1 MPDTTAFPMAGPAP
15 VPEAPAPP
23 PRDDAPTL
31 DLAIEGMHCA
41 ACVGRVERALVGV
54 EGVEA
59 AAVNL
64 ASERARVHLTD
75 AAVETQVLSAA
86 VAAAGYRLVSAS
98 AGPQPAADAQAA
110 EEAAEARRADER
122 RRLLTDALLALVLGW
137 GIFIAVQINHAA
149 GLGWDA
155 DVLFLALFCVATPVF
170 LWSGRRILRGAANV
184 VRHGSADMDVLIAV
198 GTTAAMAY
206 SVAATFAPG
215 PFDRAGLDRA
225 VFYETALAIVGFV
238 SLGRYLESRAK
249 GRASAAVRR
258 LLGLRPQTARL
269 LRDGEDGEPVEV
281 PVDQVRPGDVMLV
294 RPGDR
299 IPVDGVVLDG
309 AGAVDESMLTGE
321 SMPVDKAAGDRVFGA
336 TINGDGALRVRATQV
351 GADTVLARIIDLVES
366 AQASKA
372 PVQALAD
379 RVAAI
384 FVPIVLVIA
393 ALAFLLWL
401 AVGPPPALTFA
412 TLNAVAVLVVACP
425 CALGLATPTAVMAGS
440 GRAAE
445 LGVLFRSAEAIER
458 LAAVDTVVFDKTG
471 TLTRGEPA
479 LQDVALLP
487 GHDRGDVL
495 AAAAAVERD
504 SEHPIARAIVDAAR
518 DAGLAHATARDFR
531 ATPGGGA
538 SAVVDGATVTVGA
551 ARLLREQGVAIGDEA
566 LGHAARFADGGATPV
581 YVAIGTQ
588 VAAVV
593 AVADTIK
600 PTAPGA
606 LRDLRAAG
614 RRTILLSGDDRR
626 AAEAAGAALGVH
638 EVIAE
643 VQPDEKAGV
652 VRRLQDEGRVVAMV
666 GDGVNDAPALA
677 QADVGVAMGGGTGVA
692 IEAAAVALMHDD
704 PRGVTQALAVGRATF
719 RTIRQNLVWAFA
731 YNLLL
736 IPVAAGLFYPVFEA
750 LGPVPGGLRWLF
762 GEQGFFEPIV
772 AGFAMMLSSLSVM
785 ANSLRLQR
793 LRLDGGR

>member
-1 MPDTTAFPMAGPAP
+1 MPDTTPFPMAAAP
-15 VPEAPAPP
+15 LAPPAPP
-23 PRDDAPTL
+23 APRSDDGPSL
-31 DLAIEGMHCA
+31 DLDIEGMHCA
-41 ACVGRVERALVGV
+41 ACVGRVERALTAVDGV
-54 EGVEA
+54 QA

-64 ASERARVHLTD
+64 ATERARVYLAAPDVAPGALSD
-75 AAVETQVLSAA
+75 ALSGA
-86 VAAAGYRLVSAS
+86 VAAAGYRVVSTS
-98 AGPQPAADAQAA
+98 AEPRSPAAAVAA
-110 EEAAEARRADER
+110 DDRRDHER
-122 RRLLTDALLALVLGW
+122 RRLLIDALLALALGW
-137 GIFIAVQINHAA
+137 AVFAAMQVNRAA
-149 GLGWDA
+149 GLDWDP
-155 DVLFLALFCVATPVF
+155 DVLFLVLFCVATPVF
-170 LWSGRRILRGAANV
+170 CWSGRRILRAAANV

-206 SVAATFAPG
+206 SIAATFAPG

-225 VFYETALAIVGFV
+225 VFYETALVIVGFV

-249 GRASAAVRR
+249 GRASAAIRR
-258 LLGLRPQTARL
+258 LLDLRPQTAHL
-269 LRDGEDGEPVEV
+269 LRDGDDAEPVDV
-281 PVDQVRPGDVMLV
+281 PVDQVRAGDLMLV
-294 RPGDR
+294 RPGDQ
-299 IPVDGVVLDG
+299 IPVDGVVLAG

-321 SMPVDKAAGDRVFGA
+321 SMPVDKAAGAQVFGA
-336 TINGDGALRVRATQV
+336 TINGAGALRVRATQV
-351 GADTVLARIIDLVES
+351 GADTVLARIIALVES

-379 RVAAI
+379 RVAGV
-384 FVPIVLVIA
+384 FVPVVLVIA
-393 ALAFLLWL
+393 AAAFLLWL

-458 LAAVDTVVFDKTG
+458 LAAVDTVIFDKTG
-471 TLTRGEPA
+471 TLTRGTPA
-479 LQDVALLP
+479 LRDVGLLP
-487 GHDRGDVL
+487 GHDRDDVL

-504 SEHPIARAIVDAAR
+504 SEHPLARAIVDAAR
-518 DAGLAHATARDFR
+518 DAGLRLAPTSDFR

-538 SAVVDGATVTVGA
+538 TAVVDGATVTVGA
-551 ARLLREQGVAIGDEA
+551 ARLLRDGGVPIGDDA
-566 LGHAARFADGGATPV
+566 LAHARRFADGGATPV
-581 YVAIGTQ
+581 YVAMGPR
-588 VAAVV
+588 VAAVL

-600 PTAPGA
+600 PSAPAA

-626 AAEAAGAALGVH
+626 AAQAVGAALGID

-643 VQPDEKAGV
+643 VLPHEKAEV
-652 VRRLQDEGRVVAMV
+652 VRRLQVEGHVVAMV

-677 QADVGVAMGGGTGVA
+677 QADVGVAMGAGAGVA
-692 IEAAAVALMHDD
+692 IEAAAVTLMRDD
-704 PRGVTQALAVGRATF
+704 PRGVAQAFAVGRATL
-719 RTIRQNLVWAFA
+719 RTVRQNLAWAFA

-736 IPVAAGLFYPVFEA
+736 IPVAAGLFYPVFDA

-793 LRLDGGR
+793 LRIGVG

>member
-1 MPDTTAFPMAGPAP
+1 MPDTTLFPMAAAPLAPPVPPAP
-15 VPEAPAPP
+15 
-23 PRDDAPTL
+23 RSDDGPSL
-31 DLAIEGMHCA
+31 DLDIEGMHCA
-41 ACVGRVERALVGV
+41 ACVGRVERALTGV
-54 EGVEA
+54 AGVEA

-64 ASERARVHLTD
+64 ATERARVYLAGPDVAPGALSD
-75 AAVETQVLSAA
+75 ALSGA
-86 VAAAGYRLVSAS
+86 VAAAGYRVVSTS
-98 AGPQPAADAQAA
+98 AEPQSAA
-110 EEAAEARRADER
+110 AAEASEGRRDHER
-122 RRLLTDALLALVLGW
+122 RRLLTDALLALALGW
-137 GIFIAVQINHAA
+137 AVFFAMQVNRAA
-149 GLGWDA
+149 GLDWDP
-155 DVLFLALFCVATPVF
+155 DILFLVLFCVATPVYC
-170 LWSGRRILRGAANV
+170 WSGRRILRAAANV

-206 SVAATFAPG
+206 SIAATFAPG

-225 VFYETALAIVGFV
+225 VFYETALVIVGFV

-249 GRASAAVRR
+249 GRASAAIRR
-258 LLGLRPQTARL
+258 LLDLRPQTAHL
-269 LRDGEDGEPVEV
+269 LRDGDDAEPVDV
-281 PVDQVRPGDVMLV
+281 PVDQVRAGDVMLV
-294 RPGDR
+294 RPGDQ
-299 IPVDGVVLDG
+299 IPVDGVVLTG
-309 AGAVDESMLTGE
+309 TGTVDESMLTGE
-321 SMPVDKAAGDRVFGA
+321 SMPVDKAPGAQVFGA
-336 TINGDGALRVRATQV
+336 TINGAGALRVRATQV
-351 GADTVLARIIDLVES
+351 GADTVLARIIALVES

-379 RVAAI
+379 RVAAV
-384 FVPIVLVIA
+384 FVPAVLVIA

-458 LAAVDTVVFDKTG
+458 LAAVDTVIFDKTG
-471 TLTRGEPA
+471 TLTRGAPA
-479 LQDVALLP
+479 LRDVGLLP
-487 GHDRGDVL
+487 GHDRDDVL

-504 SEHPIARAIVDAAR
+504 SEHPLARAIVDAAR
-518 DAGLAHATARDFR
+518 DAGLRLAPARDFR

-538 SAVVDGATVTVGA
+538 RAVVDGATVSVGA
-551 ARLLREQGVAIGDEA
+551 ARLLRDHGVPIGDDA
-566 LGHAARFADGGATPV
+566 LAHARRFADGGATPV
-581 YVAIGTQ
+581 YVAIGPR
-588 VAAVV
+588 VAAVL

-600 PTAPGA
+600 PSAPAA
-606 LRDLRAAG
+606 LRDLQAAG

-626 AAEAAGAALGVH
+626 AAQAVGGALGID

-643 VQPDEKAGV
+643 VLPDEKADV
-652 VRRLQDEGRVVAMV
+652 VRRLQAAGRVVAMV

-677 QADVGVAMGGGTGVA
+677 QADVGIAMGGGAGVA
-692 IEAAAVALMHDD
+692 IEAAAVTLMRDD
-704 PRGVTQALAVGRATF
+704 PRGVAQAFAVGRATL
-719 RTIRQNLVWAFA
+719 RTVRQNLAWAFA

-736 IPVAAGLFYPVFEA
+736 IPVAAGLFYPVFDA

-793 LRLDGGR
+793 LRIDVG

>member
-1 MPDTTAFPMAGPAP
+1 MVELA
-15 VPEAPAPP
+15 APP

-41 ACVGRVERALVGV
+41 ACVGRVERALAGV
-54 EGVEA
+54 AGVEA
-59 AAVNL
+59 VAVNL
-64 ASERARVHLTD
+64 ASERARIHLTAPD
-75 AAVETQVLSAA
+75 IETQALSAA
-86 VAAAGYRLVSAS
+86 VAAAGYRVVSAS
-98 AGPQPAADAQAA
+98 AGAQPAANA
-110 EEAAEARRADER
+110 EAAEARRDDER
-122 RRLLTDALLALVLGW
+122 RRLRTDALLALALGW
-137 GIFIAVQINHAA
+137 GIFVAMQVNHAA

-155 DVLFLALFCVATPVF
+155 DALFLALFCIATPVF

-184 VRHGSADMDVLIAV
+184 VRHGGADMDVLIAV
-198 GTTAAMAY
+198 GATAAMAY
-206 SVAATFAPG
+206 SIAATFAPG

-225 VFYETALAIVGFV
+225 VFYETALVIIGFV

-258 LLGLRPQTARL
+258 LLGLRPGTAHL
-269 LRDGEDGEPVEV
+269 LRDGHDAAPVEV

-294 RPGDR
+294 RPGDQ
-299 IPVDGVVLDG
+299 IPVDGVVLAG
-309 AGAVDESMLTGE
+309 GGAVDESMLTGE
-321 SMPVDKAAGDRVFGA
+321 SMPVDKAAGARVFGA
-336 TINGDGALRVRATQV
+336 TINGAGALRVRATEV
-351 GADTVLARIIDLVES
+351 GADTVLARIIALVES

-379 RVAAI
+379 RVAGV

-479 LQDVALLP
+479 LADFALMP
-487 GHDRGDVL
+487 GHDRDDVL

-518 DAGLAHATARDFR
+518 EAGLRLSPARDFR

-538 SAVVDGATVTVGA
+538 RAVVGGATVTVGA
-551 ARLLREQGVAIGDEA
+551 ARLLRDHGVAIDAVA
-566 LGHAARFADGGATPV
+566 LEQARGFAEGGATPV

-588 VAAVV
+588 VAAVL

-600 PTAPGA
+600 PGAAGA
-606 LRDLRAAG
+606 LRDLQAAG

-626 AAEAAGAALGVH
+626 AAEAVGAALGVG

-652 VRRLQDEGRVVAMV
+652 VRRLQDEGCVVAMV

-692 IEAAAVALMHDD
+692 IEAAAVTLMHDD
-704 PRGVTQALAVGRATF
+704 PRGVPQALAVGRATL
-719 RTIRQNLVWAFA
+719 RTIRQNLAWAFA

-736 IPVAAGLFYPVFEA
+736 IPVAAGLFYPVFEL

-785 ANSLRLQR
+785 TNSLRLQR
-793 LRLDGGR
+793 LRIGGG

>member
-1 MPDTTAFPMAGPAP
+1 MPDTTLFPMA
-15 VPEAPAPP
+15 APAPP
-23 PRDDAPTL
+23 APAPPARSDDGPSL
-31 DLAIEGMHCA
+31 DLDIEGMHCA
-41 ACVGRVERALVGV
+41 ACVGRVERALTAVD
-54 EGVEA
+54 GVEA

-64 ASERARVHLTD
+64 ATERARVYL
-75 AAVETQVLSAA
+75 AAPDVAPGALSDA
-86 VAAAGYRLVSAS
+86 VAAAGYRVVSTS
-98 AGPQPAADAQAA
+98 AEPQSPAAAVAV
-110 EEAAEARRADER
+110 EERRDHER
-122 RRLLTDALLALVLGW
+122 RRLLTDALLALALGW
-137 GIFIAVQINHAA
+137 AVFFAMQVNRAA
-149 GLGWDA
+149 GLDWDPG
-155 DVLFLALFCVATPVF
+155 VLFLVLFCVATPVYC
-170 LWSGRRILRGAANV
+170 WSGRRILRAAGNV

-206 SVAATFAPG
+206 SIAATFAPG

-225 VFYETALAIVGFV
+225 VFYETALVIVGFV

-249 GRASAAVRR
+249 GRASVAIRR
-258 LLGLRPQTARL
+258 LLDLRPQTAHL
-269 LRDGEDGEPVEV
+269 LRDGDDAEPVDV

-294 RPGDR
+294 RPGDQ
-299 IPVDGVVLDG
+299 IPVDGVVLTG
-309 AGAVDESMLTGE
+309 TGTVDESMLTGE
-321 SMPVDKAAGDRVFGA
+321 SMPVDKAPGAQVFGA
-336 TINGDGALRVRATQV
+336 TINGAGALRVRATQV
-351 GADTVLARIIDLVES
+351 GADTVLARIIALVES

-379 RVAAI
+379 RVAGV
-384 FVPIVLVIA
+384 FVPAVLVIA

-458 LAAVDTVVFDKTG
+458 LAAVDTVIFDKTG
-471 TLTRGEPA
+471 TLTRGTPA
-479 LQDVALLP
+479 LRNVALLP
-487 GHDRGDVL
+487 GHDRDDVL

-518 DAGLAHATARDFR
+518 DASLRLAPTSDFR

-538 SAVVDGATVTVGA
+538 TAVVDGATVTVGA
-551 ARLLREQGVAIGDEA
+551 ARLLRDGGVPIGDDA
-566 LGHAARFADGGATPV
+566 LAHARRFADGGATPV
-581 YVAIGTQ
+581 YVAMGPR
-588 VAAVV
+588 VAAVL

-600 PTAPGA
+600 PSAPAA
-606 LRDLRAAG
+606 LRDLQAAG

-626 AAEAAGAALGVH
+626 AAQAVGAALGID

-643 VQPDEKAGV
+643 VLPDEKAEA
-652 VRRLQDEGRVVAMV
+652 VRRLQAEGHVVAMV

-677 QADVGVAMGGGTGVA
+677 QADVGIAMGGGAGVA
-692 IEAAAVALMHDD
+692 IEAAAVTLMRDD
-704 PRGVTQALAVGRATF
+704 PRGVAQAFAVGRATL
-719 RTIRQNLVWAFA
+719 RTVRQNLAWAFA

-736 IPVAAGLFYPVFEA
+736 IPVAAGLFYPVFDA

-793 LRLDGGR
+793 LRIEVGG

>member
-1 MPDTTAFPMAGPAP
+1 MADTSPFPMAGPAP
-15 VPEAPAPP
+15 PAPAPP
-23 PRDDAPTL
+23 PRAGAPTL
-31 DLAIEGMHCA
+31 DLSIEGMHCA
-41 ACVGRVERALVGV
+41 ACVGRVERALIGV
-54 EGVEA
+54 EGVAA

-64 ASERARVHLTD
+64 ASERARVHLAD
-75 AAVETQVLSAA
+75 AAVETQALSDA

-98 AGPQPAADAQAA
+98 AGGQPAADAQAA
-110 EEAAEARRADER
+110 EEAAEARRSAER
-122 RRLLTDALLALVLGW
+122 RRLLTDALLALALGW
-137 GIFIAVQINHAA
+137 GIFVAVQINHAA

-155 DVLFLALFCVATPVF
+155 DVLFPALFCVATPVF
-170 LWSGRRILRGAANV
+170 LWSGRRILRGAATV
-184 VRHGSADMDVLIAV
+184 VRHGGADMDVLIAV

-225 VFYETALAIVGFV
+225 VFYETALVIVGFV

-269 LRDGEDGEPVEV
+269 LRDGDDGEPVEV
-281 PVDQVRPGDVMLV
+281 PVEQVRPGDVMLV
-294 RPGDR
+294 RPGDQ
-299 IPVDGVVLDG
+299 IPVDGVVIDG

-321 SMPVDKAAGDRVFGA
+321 SMPVDKAAGARVFGA

-351 GADTVLARIIDLVES
+351 GADTMLARIIALVES

-379 RVAAI
+379 RVAAV
-384 FVPIVLVIA
+384 FVPIVLAIA

-479 LQDVALLP
+479 LRDIALLP
-487 GHDRGDVL
+487 GHDRDDVL

-518 DAGLAHATARDFR
+518 DAGLRVAPARNFR

-538 SAVVDGATVTVGA
+538 RAVVDGATVTVGA

-566 LGHAARFADGGATPV
+566 LEHARRFADGGATPV
-581 YVAIGTQ
+581 YVAVGPR
-588 VAAVV
+588 VAAVL

-600 PTAPGA
+600 PTAPDA

-626 AAEAAGAALGVH
+626 AAEAAGAALGVG

-652 VRRLQDEGRVVAMV
+652 VRRLQGEGRVVAMV

-677 QADVGVAMGGGTGVA
+677 QADVGVAMGGGTGAA
-692 IEAAAVALMHDD
+692 IEAAAVTLMHDD

-736 IPVAAGLFYPVFEA
+736 IPVAAGLFYPVFEL